1 MNFDINLILL
11 VVRKMLIV
19 HKKTGD
25 LKKNY
30 YKIKKKL

>member
-1 MNFDINLILL
+1 
-11 VVRKMLIV
+11 MLIV

-30 YKIKKKL
+30 YPNDELTRFIQLKN